1 MMMKG
6 LLFPDVKYLHF
17 GAALNCSIC
26 SLNFSFITQKEI
38 IILTV
43 VLIIND
49 KKKLLKIEK

>member
-1 MMMKG
+1 MMKG